1 MLHANEVESYSDFK
15 LNLTKRFNNLLKD
28 LINKINSTIK
38 IELTSNKFN
47 MSLELSLLFDSA
59 ENILKYFMK
68 QMKVLTLIE
77 TDKLVRDY
85 IIIEILF
92 RQDYLETLKEHMILC
107 KENWKVLKY
116 HWEISRSLNSIIH
129 YVTTS
134 IIYLCN
140 KKDFDDKKLEN
151 YLSLFLFDEI
161 MDLDLISETN
171 EQVKESCDIYKNNL
185 NLEKDN
191 SHSIINKLAKTF
203 YSICFDITKVITA
216 ENDLVDSIRAN
227 TSNQILFPKAS
238 QFYLL
243 TLDFTILILL
253 NHEID
258 HGLISVDFL
267 QKLADDFNKYHSN
280 SFFLNKV
287 VKVFEI
293 IIDNKLMIDKSAKA
307 LDISTSQVKSDAC
320 LYSNLLKSNVLT
332 SLMKKINLGLF
343 LKNEAKQYSNSNYC
357 VLNSVHSFLI
367 ANIIKELTESNNSNQ
382 ELNNELE
389 LKIES
394 INSYKEIYNRVLT
407 QDKQSLSDLKVT
419 VDEVTKGID
428 KIDCKLFSIK
438 YFYI

>member
-1 MLHANEVESYSDFK
+1 
-15 LNLTKRFNNLLKD
+15 
-28 LINKINSTIK
+28 
-38 IELTSNKFN
+38 

-59 ENILKYFMK
+59 ENVLKYFMK

-77 TDKLVRDY
+77 TDKSVRDY

-107 KENWKVLKY
+107 KDNWKILKY

-171 EQVKESCDIYKNNL
+171 ELVKESSDIYKNNL
-185 NLEKDN
+185 NLEKEN
-191 SHSIINKLAKTF
+191 SHNIINKLAKTF
-203 YSICFDITKVITA
+203 YSICFDITKVITE
-216 ENDLVDSIRAN
+216 ENDLIDSIRAN
-227 TSNQILFPKAS
+227 ASKQILFPKAS

-258 HGLISVDFL
+258 HGLITIEFL

-293 IIDNKLMIDKSAKA
+293 IIDNKLIVDKLTKTNDFNSN
-307 LDISTSQVKSDAC
+307 QVQSDAC
-320 LYSNLLKSNVLT
+320 LYSNLIKSNVLT
-332 SLMKKINLGLF
+332 SLIKKINLGMF
-343 LKNEAKQYSNSNYC
+343 LKSGEKQYSNSNYF

-367 ANIIKELTESNNSNQ
+367 ANMIKELAESNLINQ
-382 ELNNELE
+382 DLIDELE
-389 LKIES
+389 LKKQT
-394 INSYKEIYNRVLT
+394 INSYKEIYNCILT
-407 QDKQSLSDLKVT
+407 QDKQTLSELKVT

-428 KIDCKLFSIK
+428 KIDCKLSLIIFFIIVMNSEGFFFQTKKQKQASKELNEMLKKMDIS
-438 YFYI
+438 